1 MREEIVASQ
10 EVLLIRG
17 NKTVETLRVEWKNS
31 NFLDVKSDKGSVFNQ
46 SNKKGLTS
54 SVDSGSSLRALR

>member
-17 NKTVETLRVEWKNS
+17 NKAVETLRVEWKNS
-31 NFLDVKSDKGSVFNQ
+31 NFLGGKSDKRFKS
-46 SNKKGLTS
+46 
-54 SVDSGSSLRALR
+54 